1 LNVNIVAGAPNPYVP
16 ELDGMVIA
24 VDRGVQ
30 VCLEKN
36 IKIDLAV
43 GDFDSVDS
51 ALLKGLKVKKL
62 NKEKDETDLQ
72 VAIEEALKH
81 QPKTIYLYGVTG
93 GRLDHYEAALKY
105 LAKGPI
111 TIIDAFNKITMKS
124 GDFEVVSPDYVSF
137 FHYSGEPMIT
147 LKGFKYPLKKY
158 VLNPFDSKCISNEVL
173 PSGGRVSI
181 TGGHVLMMISKEA
194 Q

>member
-1 LNVNIVAGAPNPYVP
+1 MNVNIVAGAPNPYVP
-16 ELDGMVIA
+16 VLDGMVIA

-30 VCLEKN
+30 VCLDKK
-36 IKIDLAV
+36 IHIDLAV
-43 GDFDSVDS
+43 GDFDSVDTE
-51 ALLKGLKVKKL
+51 LLKGLPLRKL

-72 VAIEEALKH
+72 IAIEEALKL
-81 QPKTIYLYGVTG
+81 QPTKIYVYGVTG

-111 TIIDAFNKITMKS
+111 TIIDAVNKITMKS
-124 GDFEVVSPDYVSF
+124 GDFDVVTPDYVSF

-158 VLNPFDSKCISNEVL
+158 VLNPFDTKCISNEVL
-173 PSGGRVSI
+173 PGGGSVSI
-181 TGGHVLMMISKEA
+181 TGGHVLMMISKDA

>member
-16 ELDGMVIA
+16 VLDGMVIA

-30 VCLEKN
+30 VCLDKK
-36 IKIDLAV
+36 IHIDLAV
-43 GDFDSVDS
+43 GDFDSVDTE
-51 ALLKGLKVKKL
+51 LLKGLPLRKL

-72 VAIEEALKH
+72 IAIEEALKLH
-81 QPKTIYLYGVTG
+81 PTKIYVYGVTG

-111 TIIDAFNKITMKS
+111 TIIDAVNKITMKS
-124 GDFEVVSPDYVSF
+124 GDFDVVTPDYVSF

-158 VLNPFDSKCISNEVL
+158 VLNPFDTKCISNEVL
-173 PSGGRVSI
+173 PGGGSVSI
-181 TGGHVLMMISKEA
+181 TGGHVLMMISKDP